1 MSPWIWI
8 AIILGVAILATGITI
23 GIIKRNT
30 VKKINYMFDAFED
43 GETNFKFREKG
54 ELNRSLNRL
63 RGIFERQR
71 IANEQESWTKLTRVL
86 THEIMNTLAPVV
98 SLTEALNR
106 NEKIQHEESIKES
119 LDIISDSSHHLIE
132 FVNTYRQI
140 TGMARP
146 IRQNIDL
153 KKVIDKTVKLN
164 ESLLK
169 ERKVVV
175 SKQFPEIEVKVY
187 ADEIQLSQVIQ
198 NLIKNAWQAEA
209 SNIEFHLKI
218 LSDNSIVL
226 WVKNNGNPIPIEAQE
241 QIFIPFY
248 TTKEDGTGIGL
259 SVCRQIMRYHKGSID
274 LLRSNATE
282 TIFELSFI

>member
-1 MSPWIWI
+1 MNTWIWI
-8 AIILGVAILATGITI
+8 GIVVGIVIIAVVATI
-23 GIIKRNT
+23 AVMKHKT
-30 VKKINYMFDAFED
+30 VSKINYMFDALED
-43 GETNFKFREKG
+43 GETNFKFREKDS
-54 ELNRSLNRL
+54 LNKSLNRL
-63 RGIFERQR
+63 RGIFEKQK

-98 SLTEALNR
+98 SLTDSLNK
-106 NEKIQHEESIKES
+106 NEKIKNDEILKES

-140 TGMARP
+140 TGISRP
-146 IRQNIDL
+146 VRQKIDL

-164 ESLLK
+164 EQLLIEK
-169 ERKVVV
+169 HVKI
-175 SKQFPEIEVKVY
+175 SMQFPEEDIIVY
-187 ADEIQLSQVIQ
+187 ADEIQLTQVFQ

-209 SNIEFHLKI
+209 HKIVFRLKI
-218 LSDNSIVL
+218 LSDSTVIL
-226 WVKNNGNPIPIEAQE
+226 WVKNDGHPIQVEAQE

-274 LLRSNATE
+274 LLRSNSKE
-282 TIFELSFI
+282 TVFELSFI

>member
-1 MSPWIWI
+1 MDIWIWI
-8 AIILGVAILATGITI
+8 AIVVGVSIIAIMATLVINRR
-23 GIIKRNT
+23 KT
-30 VKKINYMFDAFED
+30 VKKINYMFDALED

-54 ELNRSLNRL
+54 SLNQSLNRL
-63 RGIFERQR
+63 RVIFEKQK

-98 SLTEALNR
+98 SLTDSLNR
-106 NEKIQHEESIKES
+106 NEKIIDDEILKES
-119 LDIISDSSHHLIE
+119 LDIISDSSRHLIE

-140 TGMARP
+140 TGIARP
-146 IRQNIDL
+146 LRQKIDL
-153 KKVIDKTVKLN
+153 KKVIEKTIKLHEQLLTEKNVKVLT
-164 ESLLK
+164 
-169 ERKVVV
+169 
-175 SKQFPEIEVKVY
+175 QFSEEEIIVY
-187 ADEIQLSQVIQ
+187 ADEIQLTQVIQ

-209 SNIEFHLKI
+209 SHIEFHLKR
-218 LSDNSIVL
+218 LTDDSIVL
-226 WVKNNGNPIPIEAQE
+226 WVKNDGYPIPFEAQE

-274 LLRSNATE
+274 LLRSNSSE

>member
-1 MSPWIWI
+1 MDIWIWI
-8 AIILGVAILATGITI
+8 GIVVTVAIMAILATLAITRHKTI
-23 GIIKRNT
+23 R
-30 VKKINYMFDAFED
+30 KINYMFDAFED
-43 GETNFKFREKG
+43 GETNFKFREKDS
-54 ELNRSLNRL
+54 LNKSLNRL
-63 RGIFERQR
+63 RGIFEKQK

-98 SLTEALNR
+98 SLTDSLNK
-106 NEKIQHEESIKES
+106 NEKIKNDEILKES

-140 TGMARP
+140 TGIAKP
-146 IRQNIDL
+146 VRQKIDL
-153 KKVIDKTVKLN
+153 KKIIEKTVKIN
-164 ESLLK
+164 EQFLSEK
-169 ERKVVV
+169 NVNV
-175 SKQFPEIEVKVY
+175 SMQLPEDDVSVY
-187 ADEIQLSQVIQ
+187 VDEIQITQVIQ

-209 SNIEFHLKI
+209 RNIDFHLKI
-218 LSDNSIVL
+218 LSDDSIVL
-226 WVKNNGNPIPIEAQE
+226 WIKNDGKPVPVEAQE

-274 LLRSNATE
+274 LLRSNSTE